1 MTKENL
7 SVEPQVLITE
17 TKEHIANV
25 TIRMYDESH
34 KFELWKESDKALL
47 EYQETL
53 SHRFEIK
60 VSDPDEDIYRALMT
74 SEEMTSLLNRWDVS
88 GVRRAAP
95 TP

>member
-1 MTKENL
+1 MRDMYVLSTEVGDSEATMTV
-7 SVEPQVLITE
+7 S
-17 TKEHIANV
+17 IADDDHRV
-25 TIRMYDESH
+25 DVWAEG
-34 KFELWKESDKALL
+34 DAALVS
-47 EYQETL
+47 YQESLTW
-53 SHRFEIK
+53 RGEIK

>member
-1 MTKENL
+1 MYVLSTEVGDSEATMTV
-7 SVEPQVLITE
+7 S
-17 TKEHIANV
+17 IA
-25 TIRMYDESH
+25 DDDH
-34 KFELWKESDKALL
+34 KFDVWAEGDAALVS
-47 EYQETL
+47 YQESLTW
-53 SHRFEIK
+53 RGEIK

>member
-1 MTKENL
+1 MRDMYVLSTEVGDSEATMTV
-7 SVEPQVLITE
+7 S
-17 TKEHIANV
+17 IA
-25 TIRMYDESH
+25 DDDH
-34 KFELWKESDKALL
+34 KFDVWAEGDAALVS
-47 EYQETL
+47 YQESLTW
-53 SHRFEIK
+53 RGEIE

>member
-17 TKEHIANV
+17 TEEQIANV

-53 SHRFEIK
+53 SHRFEIE

-74 SEEMTSLLNRWDVS
+74 SEEMTDLLNRWDVS

>member
-1 MTKENL
+1 MRDMYVLSTEVGDSEATMTV
-7 SVEPQVLITE
+7 S
-17 TKEHIANV
+17 IA
-25 TIRMYDESH
+25 DDDH
-34 KFELWKESDKALL
+34 KFDVWAEGDAALVS
-47 EYQETL
+47 YQESLTW
-53 SHRFEIK
+53 RGEIK